1 MKAKKFL
8 KIIKKVCVDNNCAV
22 GKCPMAYARKGEKYS
37 SCLMMA
43 AESVP
48 CDWDI
53 DAIITAVKRYKL
65 DDLLE
70 LEERKHG
77 HWIEHPEHPIGDC
90 SVCGERVPIYS
101 GSKKYKIC
109 PNCGAKMDGESNE

>member
-1 MKAKKFL
+1 MKVKKFL

-53 DAIITAVKRYKL
+53 DAMVTAAKVYQKRL
-65 DDLLE
+65 
-70 LEERKHG
+70 
-77 HWIEHPEHPIGDC
+77 
-90 SVCGERVPIYS
+90 
-101 GSKKYKIC
+101 
-109 PNCGAKMDGESNE
+109 KMDGNNDD

>member
-8 KIIKKVCVDNNCAV
+8 KIIKKNCTDENCTA
-22 GKCPMAYARKGEKYS
+22 GKCPMAYQKIGEAHS

-53 DAIITAVKRYKL
+53 DAMIKAVKEC
-65 DDLLE
+65 D
-70 LEERKHG
+70 ER
-77 HWIEHPEHPIGDC
+77 
-90 SVCGERVPIYS
+90 
-101 GSKKYKIC
+101 
-109 PNCGAKMDGESNE
+109 